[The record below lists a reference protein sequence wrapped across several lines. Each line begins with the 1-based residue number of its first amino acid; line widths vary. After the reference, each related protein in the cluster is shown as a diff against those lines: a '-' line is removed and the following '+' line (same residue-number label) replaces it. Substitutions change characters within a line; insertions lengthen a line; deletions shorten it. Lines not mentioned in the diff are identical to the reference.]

1 MIHFFRDQFIEIAGW
16 YTDRAVLLFRTT
28 ERKFAALSRG

>member
-16 YTDRAVLLFRTT
+16 YKYRAALLFSTT
-28 ERKFAALSRG
+28 ELKFAALSRG

>member
-1 MIHFFRDQFIEIAGW
+1 MIHFFRDQFIEIGGL
-16 YTDRAVLLFRTT
+16 YKDRAALLFRTS